1 LKDNRTL
8 SGFLAL
14 AFITISVIVAYY
26 LVKDAPAQPEELSYN
41 EFLTQLSENESLD
54 KIQAI
59 SIVETNVFGL
69 YADSEISIEDF
80 PKSYDF
86 YVNTTNVKDLDAD
99 LRAIALGYT
108 DNAGKTE
115 NTVTTKDLGIKVI
128 YNTEIKETGIFVALL
143 PYLALGILVVLMF
156 RMFMKQVD
164 NTNSKAMSFG
174 KSRARVV
181 DTEKQK
187 ITFANVAGAE
197 EEKEELVEIVEF
209 LKEPERFTQMGAR
222 IPKGVLLVG
231 PPGTGKT
238 LLAKA
243 VAGEAK
249 VPFFTISGS
258 DFVEM
263 YVGVGASRV
272 RDLFSQAKK
281 SSPSIIF
288 IDEIDAVGRHRGSG
302 MGGGHDEREQTLN
315 QLLVE
320 MDGFE
325 TNEGIIV
332 MAATNR
338 ADILD
343 PALLRPGRFDRQISV
358 NYPDIKGREEILKV
372 HAKGKPIA
380 EDVKF
385 EDIAKLT
392 PYATGADLE
401 NILNE
406 AAILAARYKEKE
418 ISMERITESIYRVVM
433 GLEKRSRRVTPRDL
447 KLVAYHEAGHALIS
461 HLLENCDPVQ
471 EVSII
476 PRGLGAGGYTAF
488 LPDNETDYTTKA
500 MLTDQ
505 IASALGGYAAESII
519 YGDVSTGSSSDLQSV
534 TNTARQMITRFGMS
548 DEIGPIF
555 LSSHSEFMIGREIG
569 HTNDYSEELSAKI
582 DSEIKVIIT
591 KQLERAK
598 DIIKKNRD
606 KIEKIVEVLLQKE
619 KINGDELAKL
629 LEA

>member
-14 AFITISVIVAYY
+14 AFITISVFVVYFM
-26 LVKDAPAQPEELSYN
+26 VNKAPAQPEELSYN
-41 EFLTQLSENESLD
+41 EFLTELSENENSE

-69 YADSEISIEDF
+69 YTGSEISEEDF
-80 PKSYDF
+80 PKNYDF

-108 DNAGKTE
+108 VNEGKTE
-115 NTVTTKDLGIKVI
+115 NTVTTKDLGIKVL

-174 KSRARVV
+174 KSKARVV
-181 DTEKQK
+181 DAENQK
-187 ITFANVAGAE
+187 VTFANVAGAE

-209 LKEPERFTQMGAR
+209 LKEPERFTKMGAR

-272 RDLFSQAKK
+272 RDLFGQAKK

-358 NYPDIKGREEILKV
+358 NYPDIKGREEILEV

-385 EDIAKLT
+385 GDIAKLT

-418 ISMERITESIYRVVM
+418 ISMERITEAIYRVVM
-433 GLEKRSRRVTPRDL
+433 GLEKKSRRVTPRDL

-555 LSSHSEFMIGREIG
+555 LSSHSEFMIGKEIG

-598 DIIKKNRD
+598 DIIKKNID

-619 KINGDELAKL
+619 KISGDELAKL

>member
-1 LKDNRTL
+1 MKDNKTL
-8 SGFLAL
+8 GGFLVFTLLIIAVF
-14 AFITISVIVAYY
+14 AASFFITPS
-26 LVKDAPAQPEELSYN
+26 QPEPDELSYN
-41 EFLTQLSENESLD
+41 EFLQQLED
-54 KIQAI
+54 KNISAI
-59 SIVETNVFGL
+59 NIVETNITGL
-69 YADSEISIEDF
+69 YKNTEIDIEEDF
-80 PKSYDF
+80 PKEYDF
-86 YVNTTNVKDLDAD
+86 FVNTTNVNDLEGD
-99 LRAIALGYT
+99 LKAIALGYPE
-108 DNAGKTE
+108 NVGKTE
-115 NTVTTKDLGIKVI
+115 NTVTIKDLNIKVD
-128 YNTEIKETGIFVALL
+128 YDTEVKDTGIILAIL
-143 PYLALGILVVLMF
+143 PYLITGVILFALF
-156 RMFMKQVD
+156 RMFMRQVD
-164 NTNSKAMSFG
+164 STNNKAMSFG

-181 DTEKQK
+181 DAEKQK
-187 ITFANVAGAE
+187 ITFANVAGAD

-222 IPKGVLLVG
+222 IPKGVLMVG

-249 VPFFTISGS
+249 VPFLTISGS

-272 RDLFSQAKK
+272 RDLFGQAKK
-281 SSPSIIF
+281 VAPSIIF

-338 ADILD
+338 SDILD

-358 NYPDIKGREEILKV
+358 NYPDVKGREEILKV
-372 HAKGKPIA
+372 HSAGKPLA
-380 EDVKF
+380 DNVNF
-385 EDIAKLT
+385 GDIARLT

-406 AAILAARYKEKE
+406 AAILAARFKEKE
-418 ISMERITESIYRVVM
+418 ISNDRITEAIYRVAM
-433 GLEKRSRRVTPRDL
+433 GLEKKSRRVTPRDL

-461 HLLENCDPVQ
+461 YMLENCDNVQ

-476 PRGLGAGGYTAF
+476 PRGLGAGGYTAY
-488 LPDNETDYTTKA
+488 LPENETDYVTKA
-500 MLTDQ
+500 MLTDR
-505 IASALGGYAAESII
+505 IASGLGGYAAESLV
-519 YGDVSTGSSSDLQSV
+519 YGDVSTGSSSDLQNV
-534 TNTARQMITRFGMS
+534 TNTARQMITSFGMS
-548 DEIGPIF
+548 DEIGPVF
-555 LSSHSEFMIGREIG
+555 LSSHKELMIGREIG
-569 HTNDYSEELSAKI
+569 HTNNYSEELSAKI
-582 DSEIKVIIT
+582 DTEIKKLII

-598 DIIKKNRD
+598 EIIKDNMEKMD
-606 KIEKIVEVLLQKE
+606 KIVEVLLKKE
-619 KINGDELAKL
+619 KISGKELAKII
-629 LEA
+629 EA